1 MTNVALG
8 VLSGCAV
15 LALVSIGSAAPP
27 QTRPGEIARPE
38 VWVQNRT
45 PEEALP
51 VRMVDA
57 DPPMRVQ
64 VSNVAHVEVDR
75 TVATAATRQAWE
87 YSQVT
92 IPAGQ
97 NAAAILNRVGAD
109 GWETT
114 GLQLPSGND
123 GIIVVVK
130 RPR

>member
-8 VLSGCAV
+8 VLSSCVV
-15 LALVSIGSAAPP
+15 LAIASMSGAAP
-27 QTRPGEIARPE
+27 QQGRPGEIARPE

-87 YSQVT
+87 YSQVA
-92 IPAGQ
+92 IPSGQ
-97 NAAAILNRVGAD
+97 NAAAILNRMGVD

-114 GLQLPSGND
+114 GLDVPGAN
-123 GIIVVVK
+123 GAVIVVLK